1 MRKVAWAGSA
11 VAARTA
17 FNTDSGQ
24 KSQAND
30 SARTELTPSS
40 REAIRAQAQKLLD
53 NPRGLSPEVI
63 AWAERWK

>member
-1 MRKVAWAGSA
+1 MPAWVDGVVYGA
-11 VAARTA
+11 TA
-17 FNTDSGQ
+17 PITAHGQ
-24 KSQAND
+24 QSQAND

-63 AWAERWK
+63 AWANRWK